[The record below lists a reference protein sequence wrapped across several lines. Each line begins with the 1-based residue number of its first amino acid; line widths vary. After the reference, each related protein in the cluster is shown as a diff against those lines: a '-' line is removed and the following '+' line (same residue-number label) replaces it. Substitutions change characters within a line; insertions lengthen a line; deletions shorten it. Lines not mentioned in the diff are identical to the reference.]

1 VNHQVVL
8 KEPVHRSREIML
20 SHNNNI
26 ITFQFAALH
35 FAQPSLNMYAY
46 YLEGFED
53 EWNYVGNKREAS
65 YTNLNPGEYIFRVK
79 ASNNDGIWNEN
90 GVSLRIIIRPPWWK
104 TLFFKFFFVLF
115 MMSVAW
121 GFYFYRINLLKNQKK
136 ILENLV
142 KKRTQE
148 VEEMNAELILQ
159 AEELN
164 ESNAVLEERQQF
176 IEEQTEELNVK
187 NEHLQEANEQLLTK
201 TEMIMMQAEYLEE
214 TNSRLTVLNATKDK
228 LFSIIAHDL
237 KNPFSSILSFSEIL
251 LTKFRDLAE
260 DKKLKFINA
269 IFDSSH
275 RIYDLLENLLQWA
288 RTQTGNIQY
297 KPESFDLSE
306 VIDPNYDLVKVI
318 LEEKEI
324 TFTKNINDNTIVFA
338 DRNMINTVIRNLL
351 GNAIKYT
358 EKGAISIDIL
368 IKGDFAE
375 VNVTDSGSGI
385 SEAKMASIFDI
396 EQGKSTSGTRGE
408 KGSGLGLLICKDFVL
423 INKGEI
429 SVKSVVGQGT
439 TFTFKL
445 PLKP

>member
-1 VNHQVVL
+1 
-8 KEPVHRSREIML
+8 
-20 SHNNNI
+20 
-26 ITFQFAALH
+26 
-35 FAQPSLNMYAY
+35 
-46 YLEGFED
+46 
-53 EWNYVGNKREAS
+53 
-65 YTNLNPGEYIFRVK
+65 
-79 ASNNDGIWNEN
+79 
-90 GVSLRIIIRPPWWK
+90 
-104 TLFFKFFFVLF
+104 
-115 MMSVAW
+115 
-121 GFYFYRINLLKNQKK
+121 
-136 ILENLV
+136 
-142 KKRTQE
+142 
-148 VEEMNAELILQ
+148 
-159 AEELN
+159 
-164 ESNAVLEERQQF
+164 
-176 IEEQTEELNVK
+176 
-187 NEHLQEANEQLLTK
+187 
-201 TEMIMMQAEYLEE
+201 MIMMQAEYLEE

-306 VIDPNYDLVKVI
+306 VIDLNYDLVKI
-318 LEEKEI
+318 LLEEKEI
-324 TFTKNINDNTIVFA
+324 SFTKNINDNTIVFA